1 MGQGVTRDDGH
12 FRKPVAASPHTQGL
26 GPGWGFRG
34 GFVPGLLQ
42 FLTAQCLIGRFEA
55 LCLSTGLDQ
64 GQEERRSWA
73 KG

>member
-1 MGQGVTRDDGH
+1 MGRGVTRDDGH

-34 GFVPGLLQ
+34 IHPWAVAVSNSP
-42 FLTAQCLIGRFEA
+42 QCLIGCFEA

-64 GQEERRSWA
+64 GQAERRSRA